1 MTGRLSRPRAR
12 TRLTS
17 AAERSLPSPGCFAGS
32 SRRRLDDAPD
42 ETDATTSAAVGPGS
56 SGEPDLA
63 ALPIVGITRRR
74 AAILL
79 GALLAGWIVILFAR
93 QVSEAS
99 AATGRAETMVADNAA
114 RRSEI
119 AGLERE
125 LQRIQQQRFVVQQA
139 RGYGLGGPGRS
150 RSRWA
155 RAPRA
160 SRPMHPGSAGLR
172 VGAHDVDD
180 PARQLADAPV
190 RPRRLT

>member
-1 MTGRLSRPRAR
+1 ML
-12 TRLTS
+12 
-17 AAERSLPSPGCFAGS
+17 
-32 SRRRLDDAPD
+32 RRFFQTPIDDAPD
-42 ETDATTSAAVGPGS
+42 ETDATTSTAVGPGS

-114 RRSEI
+114 RRGEI

-125 LQRIQQQRFVVQQA
+125 LQRIQQERFVVQQA
-139 RGYGLGGPGRS
+139 RGYGLGGS
-150 RSRWA
+150 REIA
-155 RAPRA
+155 FTLGANAPSLPPDA
-160 SRPMHPGSAGLR
+160 PGSAGLR
-172 VGAHDVDD
+172 VGAQTSTTPLDSW
-180 PARQLADAPV
+180 
-190 RPRRLT
+190 LTLLFGPGN

>member
-1 MTGRLSRPRAR
+1 MLRRFF
-12 TRLTS
+12 
-17 AAERSLPSPGCFAGS
+17 PSPI
-32 SRRRLDDAPD
+32 DDASD
-42 ETDATTSAAVGPGS
+42 ETDPTTSFEAGPGS

-79 GALLAGWIVILFAR
+79 GALLAGWIIILFAR

-114 RRSEI
+114 RKSEI

-139 RGYGLGGPGRS
+139 RGYGLGGPREIAFTLGAS
-150 RSRWA
+150 
-155 RAPRA
+155 APSLPPDA
-160 SRPMHPGSAGLR
+160 PGSAGLR
-172 VGAHDVDD
+172 VGARTSVT
-180 PARQLADAPV
+180 PLESWLTLLFG
-190 RPRRLT
+190 PRD

>member
-1 MTGRLSRPRAR
+1 ML
-12 TRLTS
+12 
-17 AAERSLPSPGCFAGS
+17 
-32 SRRRLDDAPD
+32 RRFLQTPTDDAPD
-42 ETDATTSAAVGPGS
+42 ETDATTSSAAGPGS

-139 RGYGLGGPGRS
+139 RGYGLGGPREIAFTLGAS
-150 RSRWA
+150 
-155 RAPRA
+155 APSLPPDA
-160 SRPMHPGSAGLR
+160 PGSAGLR
-172 VGAHDVDD
+172 VGAQTSTTPLDSW
-180 PARQLADAPV
+180 
-190 RPRRLT
+190 LTLLFGPGD